1 VHIHKSSRSGILWRR
16 LLLLLVRW
24 IILEKYVSEVELSLL
39 SYLGHVWVETEHDVL
54 EAEDRQRA
62 LLVVEGSTLLLL
74 KRDLGERFQI
84 LSHVTVAFLDKNFF
98 FTRNILL
105 IFCRNI

>member
-1 VHIHKSSRSGILWRR
+1 MHVHKSSRSGILWRR

-24 IILEKYVSEVELSLL
+24 IILEEYVSEVELSLL

-54 EAEDRQRA
+54 EAEDRQRT
-62 LLVVEGSTLLLL
+62 LLMVEGSTLLLL